1 MSDVVQTPSGIPLE
15 PVYGPGDRGP
25 TSTGEPP
32 APGEY
37 PFTRGNFASGY
48 RGKTWTFRQYSGFG
62 TAEESNGRYRYL
74 LGQGGTGLSV
84 ALDLPTQCGYDS
96 DDEEYGEE
104 VGRVGVAIDTL
115 ADAEVLFDGIPL
127 DKISTSFTING
138 TAAILLAFYVAAAE
152 KKGVP
157 REKLTGTI
165 QNDILKEYA
174 SRGTWIWPPEPS
186 LRLIADTIEF
196 CAAEVP
202 RFNAISVAGAHF
214 RDAGANAV
222 QEMAFT
228 LADGVTYCDTVV
240 ERGRMTIDKFA
251 PQISFFFYT
260 HGDFFEEIAK
270 YRAGRRRWAT
280 IVRERYGATTDKASM
295 FRFGCVAG
303 GASLYAPQAQNN
315 LVRVAYE
322 SLAAVLGGV
331 QSMFT
336 AAWDEPFALP
346 SEESAT
352 LALRTQQILAY
363 ETGVTKVADPLG
375 GSYFVEALTDATEAK
390 IIEIM
395 ADLEAHGGM
404 VRSIEDGY
412 LQGLIADEAFKIHHE
427 VESGERPVV
436 GVNRFVTDE
445 PAPDIDTYELN
456 AEGRDLQLKRLA
468 KVKAER
474 DPVAVQDALA
484 ALSRSAEGTDNLM
497 HRLVDCANAYCT
509 VGEIGFRVESGVG
522 RVPTTGGVLMSES
535 TPAQP
540 NPARVLV
547 AKPGLDGHD
556 RGAKIV
562 ARTLRDAGFEVIYTG
577 IRQRIEDIVSI
588 ALQEDVK
595 LVGLSIL
602 SGAHVGL
609 TTRVVDA
616 LRAAD
621 AGDIAVVVGG
631 TIPKADVQKLLD
643 VGAAAVFPTG
653 TPLEDLVSGVRALTD
668 KAEA

>member
-1 MSDVVQTPSGIPLE
+1 MNDHVQTSSGIPLE
-15 PVYGPGDRGP
+15 PVYGPGDRAA
-25 TSTGEPP
+25 EPP
-32 APGEY
+32 APGVF
-37 PFTRGNFASGY
+37 PFTRGNFATGY
-48 RGKTWTFRQYSGFG
+48 RGRTWTFRQYSGFG
-62 TAEESNGRYRYL
+62 TAEESNRRYRYL
-74 LGQGGTGLSV
+74 LDQGGTGLSV

-96 DDEEYGEE
+96 DDPEVSEE
-104 VGRVGVAIDTL
+104 VGRVGVAVDTL

-157 REKLTGTI
+157 RSKLTGTI

-240 ERGRMTIDKFA
+240 ERGRMTIDQFA
-251 PQISFFFYT
+251 PQVSFFFYT

-280 IVRERYGATTDKASM
+280 IVRERYGATADKASM

-315 LVRVAYE
+315 LVRIAYE
-322 SLAAVLGGV
+322 AMASVLGGV

-363 ETGVTKVADPLG
+363 ETGVTRVADPLG
-375 GSYFVEALTDATEAK
+375 GSYFVEALTDATEERIK
-390 IIEIM
+390 EIM
-395 ADLEAHGGM
+395 ADLENHGGM
-404 VRSIEDGY
+404 VRAIEDGY
-412 LQGLIADEAFKIHHE
+412 LQGLIADEAYKLHHE

-436 GVNRFVTDE
+436 GVNRFVSDE
-445 PAPDIDTYELN
+445 PAPDIDTYELD
-456 AEGRDLQLKRLA
+456 AEGRELQLKRLTR
-468 KVKAER
+468 VKAER
-474 DPVAVQDALA
+474 DSAAVRASLDALSSA
-484 ALSRSAEGTDNLM
+484 AEGTENLM
-497 HRLVDCANAYCT
+497 HRLIDCANAYCT
-509 VGEIGFRVESGVG
+509 VGEMVTALKNVWGEFR
-522 RVPTTGGVLMSES
+522 
-535 TPAQP
+535 QP
-540 NPARVLV
+540 
-547 AKPGLDGHD
+547 
-556 RGAKIV
+556 
-562 ARTLRDAGFEVIYTG
+562 
-577 IRQRIEDIVSI
+577 
-588 ALQEDVK
+588 
-595 LVGLSIL
+595 
-602 SGAHVGL
+602 
-609 TTRVVDA
+609 VV
-616 LRAAD
+616 
-621 AGDIAVVVGG
+621 
-631 TIPKADVQKLLD
+631 
-643 VGAAAVFPTG
+643 F
-653 TPLEDLVSGVRALTD
+653 
-668 KAEA
+668 

>member
-15 PVYGPGDRGP
+15 PVYGPGDRAAD
-25 TSTGEPP
+25 PP
-32 APGEY
+32 PPGEY

-62 TAEESNGRYRYL
+62 TAEESNKRYRYL

-96 DDEEYGEE
+96 DDAEYGEE
-104 VGRVGVAIDTL
+104 VGRVGVAVDTL
-115 ADAEVLFDGIPL
+115 ADIEVLFDGIPL

-315 LVRVAYE
+315 VVRVAYE

-363 ETGVTKVADPLG
+363 ESGVTRVADPLG
-375 GSYFVEALTDATEAK
+375 GSYFVEALTDATE
-390 IIEIM
+390 ERVVRIM
-395 ADLEAHGGM
+395 ADLDAHGGM
-404 VRSIEDGY
+404 VRAIEDGY
-412 LQGLIADEAFKIHHE
+412 LQGLIANEAYRLHRD
-427 VESGERPVV
+427 VESGVRPVV
-436 GVNRFVTDE
+436 GVNRFTSAGE
-445 PAPDIDTYELN
+445 PPEITTYELD
-456 AEGRDLQLKRLA
+456 AEGRELQLKRLA
-468 KVKAER
+468 RVKAER
-474 DPVAVQDALA
+474 DGVAVRATLA
-484 ALSRSAEGTDNLM
+484 VLAMTAEGDGNLM
-497 HRLVDCANAYCT
+497 GPLIDCANAYCT
-509 VGEIGFRVESGVG
+509 IGEIVAALKRVWGEFR
-522 RVPTTGGVLMSES
+522 
-535 TPAQP
+535 QP
-540 NPARVLV
+540 
-547 AKPGLDGHD
+547 
-556 RGAKIV
+556 
-562 ARTLRDAGFEVIYTG
+562 
-577 IRQRIEDIVSI
+577 
-588 ALQEDVK
+588 
-595 LVGLSIL
+595 
-602 SGAHVGL
+602 
-609 TTRVVDA
+609 VV
-616 LRAAD
+616 
-621 AGDIAVVVGG
+621 
-631 TIPKADVQKLLD
+631 
-643 VGAAAVFPTG
+643 F
-653 TPLEDLVSGVRALTD
+653 
-668 KAEA
+668 

>member
-1 MSDVVQTPSGIPLE
+1 MILAFSFSASTVSIVNDFAETSSGIPLE
-15 PVYGPGDRGP
+15 PVYGPTDRRA
-25 TSTGEPP
+25 EPP
-32 APGEY
+32 APGTF

-48 RGKTWTFRQYSGFG
+48 RGRLWTFRQYSGFG
-62 TAEESNGRYRYL
+62 TAEESNQRYRYL
-74 LGQGGTGLSV
+74 LEQGGTGLSV

-96 DDEEYGEE
+96 DDPEVTEE
-104 VGRVGVAIDTL
+104 VGRVGVAVDTL
-115 ADAEVLFDGIPL
+115 ADAEVLFADIPL

-152 KKGVP
+152 RAGVP
-157 REKLTGTI
+157 RAKLTGTI

-214 RDAGANAV
+214 RDAGATAV

-240 ERGRMTIDKFA
+240 ERGRMTIDEFA

-280 IVRERYGATTDKASM
+280 IVRERYGAVTDKASM

-322 SLAAVLGGV
+322 SMASVLGGV

-352 LALRTQQILAY
+352 LALRTQQVLAY
-363 ETGVTKVADPLG
+363 ETGVTRVADPLG
-375 GSYFVEALTDATEAK
+375 GSYFVEALTDATEARL
-390 IIEIM
+390 IEIM
-395 ADLEAHGGM
+395 DDLDQHGGM
-404 VRSIEDGY
+404 VRAIEDGY
-412 LQGLIADEAFKIHHE
+412 LQGLIADEAYKLHKD

-436 GVNRFVTDE
+436 GVNRFVSPE
-445 PAPDIDTYELN
+445 PPPEISTYELN
-456 AEGRDLQLKRLA
+456 AEGRELQLKRLA
-468 KVKAER
+468 KVKSER
-474 DPVAVQDALA
+474 DPEAVNACLT
-484 ALSRSAEGTDNLM
+484 ALSRAAEGTENLM
-497 HRLVDCANAYCT
+497 HPLIDCANAYCT
-509 VGEIGFRVESGVG
+509 VGEMVSALKAVWGEFQ
-522 RVPTTGGVLMSES
+522 
-535 TPAQP
+535 QP
-540 NPARVLV
+540 
-547 AKPGLDGHD
+547 
-556 RGAKIV
+556 
-562 ARTLRDAGFEVIYTG
+562 
-577 IRQRIEDIVSI
+577 
-588 ALQEDVK
+588 
-595 LVGLSIL
+595 
-602 SGAHVGL
+602 
-609 TTRVVDA
+609 VV
-616 LRAAD
+616 
-621 AGDIAVVVGG
+621 
-631 TIPKADVQKLLD
+631 
-643 VGAAAVFPTG
+643 F
-653 TPLEDLVSGVRALTD
+653 
-668 KAEA
+668 